1 MFLNLL
7 LHFSVIE
14 MRRREKIGRGEIDQD
29 STVLHRTVLVS
40 TLLPFSA
47 VVA

>member
-7 LHFSVIE
+7 LHFPVIE
-14 MRRREKIGRGEIDQD
+14 MRREKIGLGEIDQD
-29 STVLHRTVLVS
+29 FTVLHRTVLVS